1 MPRPARRAV
10 SPGQAAILR
19 VAQGLGPI
27 SVAPKLG
34 ADVLSRSVGAVVEIR
49 PKDLPALLVQLVQ
62 GHAAREAC
70 GEGQGRGRGV
80 QETVSWEKRKQG
92 HKNACRGATLSALHG
107 LRWMALKV

>member
-1 MPRPARRAV
+1 MPRPTRRAV

-92 HKNACRGATLSALHG
+92 RKNARRGATLSALHG